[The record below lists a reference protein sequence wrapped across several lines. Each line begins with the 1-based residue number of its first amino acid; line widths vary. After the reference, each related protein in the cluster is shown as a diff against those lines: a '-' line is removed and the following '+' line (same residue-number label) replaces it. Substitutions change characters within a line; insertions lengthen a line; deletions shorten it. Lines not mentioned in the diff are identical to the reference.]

1 MGTLIKNVMEAQKIR
16 RSNDLVTV
24 FYVLFQDRCRP
35 ESKTTFLTRKLAL
48 AFLILMVKLQFF
60 GSATVFMAILADE
73 HHTPAENKVRQ
84 AGRG

>member
-1 MGTLIKNVMEAQKIR
+1 MGVQKNR

-24 FYVLFQDRCRP
+24 FYVLLQDRCCP

-48 AFLILMVKLQFF
+48 AFLFLMVNLQFL
-60 GSATVFMAILADE
+60 GSVAVFMAILADE